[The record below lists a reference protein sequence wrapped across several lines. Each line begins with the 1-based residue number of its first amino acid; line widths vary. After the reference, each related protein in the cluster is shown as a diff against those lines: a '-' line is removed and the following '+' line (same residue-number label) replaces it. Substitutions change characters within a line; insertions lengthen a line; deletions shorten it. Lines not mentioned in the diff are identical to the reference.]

1 MREIC
6 HFSAF
11 RFDPPNCAKFRAQ
24 ARPPL
29 ISNKN
34 SRNSGLRQGVHGSRA
49 PCGLRGSFIMCLTCG
64 FRRLPHVPC
73 LCVFLVGCVCGS
85 RAPCGSRAWVFL
97 SCVSRVTSVGVWLSM
112 SVSRAVRLMF
122 TPTAPFH
129 PATCHSS
136 IFTSTASRAL
146 RIKPLG
152 IRDLLEVLLQK

>member
-1 MREIC
+1 MVFETG
-6 HFSAF
+6 
-11 RFDPPNCAKFRAQ
+11 
-24 ARPPL
+24 AR
-29 ISNKN
+29 
-34 SRNSGLRQGVHGSRA
+34 SRA
-49 PCGLRGSFIMCLTCG
+49 LFVRLVGCMAHVLLVACEGLSSFMCLTCG

-73 LCVFLVGCVCGS
+73 LCVFLVGGVCGS
-85 RAPCGSRAWVFL
+85 RLAHVLLVARARAWVFL
-97 SCVSRVTSVGVWLSM
+97 SCVSRVTSVGVWLST

-146 RIKPLG
+146 RIKPLA